1 MLPRIVQPSAPP
13 GRTPAT
19 SRALSQASGARTAAP
34 DASWPLFVA
43 AAPSPACARREI
55 LEQSLRGLAR
65 PLRISVA
72 SLTRRMP
79 LLTNSSKHLLA
90 PFQGQP
96 QIALDLPPRH
106 VQPTLPSPRPT
117 RGSTPLTARR
127 SAKRLVSILS
137 ANKDVGPSSGE
148 SAAISAEA
156 SIGAET
162 NQSGPLPEAA
172 ICASAPIEATC
183 WGEGIPSQR
192 IPSPWGRRS
201 HLARRIACA
210 ANHLTRAIEVK
221 RGHPKS

>member
-1 MLPRIVQPSAPP
+1 
-13 GRTPAT
+13 
-19 SRALSQASGARTAAP
+19 
-34 DASWPLFVA
+34 
-43 AAPSPACARREI
+43 
-55 LEQSLRGLAR
+55 
-65 PLRISVA
+65 
-72 SLTRRMP
+72 MP

-183 WGEGIPSQR
+183 GGGNPVATDSL
-192 IPSPWGRRS
+192 PWGRRS

-221 RGHPKS
+221 RAPPEIVTFTPPPNLQPLPPAAKPDFVAYPFAIQGR